1 MPCRCCRLRRCGPRA
16 QLVGGLLDAA
26 FMPAIGTSVKLAD
39 LTQIILTVCGRVT
52 KPLFETCSDGCSN
65 ADIVLAMMST
75 LMMPKETRCAC
86 VQLRLLQ
93 SILRHSYT

>member
-1 MPCRCCRLRRCGPRA
+1 MDLV
-16 QLVGGLLDAA
+16 LNFVGGLLDAA

-52 KPLFETCSDGCSN
+52 KPLSETCHDGCRN
-65 ADIVLAMMST
+65 AYILLAMMST
-75 LMMPKETRCAC
+75 LMMSKETHSAC

-93 SILRHSYT
+93 S